1 MCSLVSHLKT
11 VVLLTVLLHLCTKG
25 PMHGLY
31 CYQNIY
37 CIYVYN
43 ICIMYICNRYQARYI
58 FLFRS
63 VSLFQVFFIVLC
75 LFSVFSPLPDS
86 VWYLVL

>member
-1 MCSLVSHLKT
+1 MCSLVYHLEM
-11 VVLLTVLLHLCTKG
+11 VVLLMVLLHLCTKG

-43 ICIMYICNRYQARYI
+43 ICIMYICTGYQARYI

-63 VSLFQVFFIVLC
+63 VSLFQVFFVVLC
-75 LFSVFSPLPDS
+75 LFSVFSPPNS
-86 VWYLVL
+86 VWYLEL